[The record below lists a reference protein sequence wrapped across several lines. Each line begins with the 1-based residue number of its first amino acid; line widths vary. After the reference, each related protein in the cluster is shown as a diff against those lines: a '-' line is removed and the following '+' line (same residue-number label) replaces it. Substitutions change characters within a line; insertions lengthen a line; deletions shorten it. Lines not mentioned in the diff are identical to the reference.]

1 MVDVVDLSS
10 AGLLQRP
17 EVRGAEA
24 ECEYVCRVGWI
35 GFNLIIGASEGGSE
49 DLYGGRTSKLEHKGL
64 TH

>member
-1 MVDVVDLSS
+1 
-10 AGLLQRP
+10 
-17 EVRGAEA
+17 VRGAEA

-35 GFNLIIGASEGGSE
+35 GFNLIIGALEGGSE